1 MAITRLNNSAVS
13 AVSSLP
19 NLASLPSGVGGKLI
33 NSSRVLF
40 TGGTVSV
47 NSASL
52 TDTGIDHTYT
62 GASTS
67 NKLLH
72 IINGNWR
79 KSTEGGSAGGI
90 TIYANDSSI
99 SEINAV
105 YALGEWAVDGATT
118 DVKSSSITYMTADIA
133 STSAIKYSIYSRGSN
148 FLIQNGSGFPLIWTI
163 LEIT

>member
-1 MAITRLNNSAVS
+1 MAISKIQAQS
-13 AVSSLP
+13 I
-19 NLASLPSGVGGKLI
+19 NLADTFAFSGTVTGAGKLI

-90 TIYANDSSI
+90 TIYAADSAI
-99 SEINAV
+99 TEINAV
-105 YALGEWAVDGATT
+105 YALGEWAVDSATT
-118 DVKSSSITYMTADIA
+118 DVKGGSVTYMTADIA
-133 STSAIKYSIYSRGSN
+133 STSAIKYSIYFSSVENTR
-148 FLIQNGSGFPLIWTI
+148 IFPLYFTS
-163 LEIT
+163 EY

>member
-1 MAITRLNNSAVS
+1 MAIDKIQAEGI
-13 AVSSLP
+13 
-19 NLASLPSGVGGKLI
+19 NLADTFAFTGTVSGVGKVI

-79 KSTEGGSAGGI
+79 KSTEGGSSGGI
-90 TIYANDSSI
+90 TIYANDSNI
-99 SEINAV
+99 GEINSV
-105 YALGEWAVDGATT
+105 YALGEWNQDSATS
-118 DVKSSSITYMTADIA
+118 DMKGSSITYMSADIA

-148 FLIQNGSGFPLIWTI
+148 FLIQNGAGFPLIWTI

>member
-1 MAITRLNNSAVS
+1 MAITRLNNNSISAVS
-13 AVSSLP
+13 A
-19 NLASLPSGVGGKLI
+19 LPSGVGGKII

-90 TIYANDSSI
+90 TIYANDSNI
-99 SEINAV
+99 GEINSV
-105 YALGEWAVDGATT
+105 YALGEWHQDGATS
-118 DVKSSSITYMTADIA
+118 DIKSGSIHYMSADIA
-133 STSAIKYSIYSRGSN
+133 STSAIKYSLYSRGSN
-148 FLIQNGSGFPLIWTI
+148 FLIQNGGGFPLIWTI